1 VESDGLD
8 KAISLSSMGIIVSSA
23 EAGKPEKRGRRMRD
37 FRSKS
42 ETARR
47 EWMVWLY
54 FPVMRVLAIDPA
66 VRNTGYA
73 LLEGEARSP
82 VVLGYDVISI
92 PKSLPQSAAL
102 AAVRSHLANLIAK
115 FQPDEVAVEGII
127 YVQSHQTAISMGA
140 ARAAALIAAADH
152 GLPVY
157 EYSPKKV
164 KSAVVGKGNADKSQ
178 VAFMVRALLGL
189 AETPPSDAADAL
201 AIGIAHL
208 QASDPLKAKL
218 LDRRLV

>member
-1 VESDGLD
+1 
-8 KAISLSSMGIIVSSA
+8 
-23 EAGKPEKRGRRMRD
+23 
-37 FRSKS
+37 
-42 ETARR
+42 
-47 EWMVWLY
+47 
-54 FPVMRVLAIDPA
+54 MRVLAIDPA

-73 LLEGEARSP
+73 VLEGDPRKPA
-82 VVLGYDVISI
+82 VLAYDVISI
-92 PKSLPQSAAL
+92 PKNIPQSAAL
-102 AAVRSHLANLIAK
+102 AAVRTHLVNLIGK

-127 YVQSHQTAISMGA
+127 YVQSHQTAITMGA

-157 EYSPKKV
+157 EYPPKKV
-164 KSAVVGKGNADKSQ
+164 KSAVVGNGSADKSQ

-189 AETPPSDAADAL
+189 AETPPPDAADAL
-201 AIGIAHL
+201 AIAIAHI